1 MADIVLTGDTSGAI
15 TVAAPAVAGTNTL
28 TLPAT
33 TGNIVTTGDS
43 STITQGMIASN
54 VAGTGP
60 VFRAYSTVTQT
71 GVAASTQTKVL
82 FPTEEF
88 DIGGNFA
95 SSRFTAPIDGYYH
108 FSASVHIVG
117 AQGLPQTTLYVN
129 GAIKVYGNIQQVST
143 NDNVSPTLS
152 ATVYLNAGDYAE
164 VYTYSTNA
172 SSFFGN
178 ASLTWFSGFLV
189 RGA

>member
-28 TLPAT
+28 TLPAS

-43 STITQGMIASN
+43 NTITQGMIASN

-60 VFRAYSTVTQT
+60 VFRAYTTVNQT
-71 GVAASTQTKVL
+71 GVPPSTQTKVL
-82 FPTEEF
+82 FPTEQF

-108 FSASVHIVG
+108 FSSSVHILA
-117 AQGLPQTTLYVN
+117 AQGLPQITLYIN
-129 GAIKVYGNIQQVST
+129 GAIAVYGSIQQVST
-143 NDNVSPTLS
+143 NDNVSPNLS
-152 ATVYLNAGDYAE
+152 AEVYLNAGDYAE
-164 VYTYSTNA
+164 AYAYSTNA
-172 SSFFGN
+172 TSFFGN
-178 ASLTWFSGFLV
+178 SALTWFSGFLV